1 MFKVHIDPGHQGS
14 TYNKSTTG
22 LNYYESAMTWKLAGY
37 LKTELQK
44 RNITVTLSRQ
54 SISENP
60 SLYNRGYGSKG
71 CDLFLSLHSNA
82 CGTESVDYPIVYRG
96 YDKTEANDFAQKL
109 SDKIREVM
117 GTKNAGRVGTRKG
130 TNGEYY
136 GVLRG
141 ARAAGLTYYYIIEH
155 SFHTNTE
162 ATRWLMSDSNLQKL
176 AIAEAE
182 LITSYFGVKNS
193 VTTSTSSTRS
203 YLTKGDKGTEVK
215 ELQIDLNYLGY
226 NCGTADGDF
235 GTKTDTALRNFQK
248 DYKLTV
254 DGKYGANSKKVLEDA
269 VAKKK
274 AASTTTSAKP
284 IISVSGGKYIYNG
297 IDYSLVFNPTY
308 YTNKYSDLKNAF
320 GTNATKLFEHYI
332 TYGMKEGRRACGSFD
347 VKVYKANNAD
357 LQKAFG
363 DDYVKYFQHYLT
375 YGHKENRKVV

>member
-1 MFKVHIDPGHQGS
+1 MFKVYIDPGHQGS

-37 LKTELQK
+37 LKNELQK
-44 RNITVTLSRQ
+44 RNIAVTFSRQ

-60 SLYNRGYGSKG
+60 SLYNRGYGAKG

-82 CGTESVDYPIVYRG
+82 CSTESVDYPIVYRG

-117 GTKNAGRVGTRKG
+117 GTRNAGRVGTRKG

-141 ARAAGLTYYYIIEH
+141 ARAAGLTYYYIVEH

-162 ATRWLMSDSNLQKL
+162 ATRWLMSDANLQKL
-176 AIAEAE
+176 AIAESE
-182 LITSYFGVKNS
+182 LIASYFGIANS
-193 VTTSTSSTRS
+193 VKPTTSTTRS
-203 YLTKGDKGTEVK
+203 YLMKGDKGTEVK

-235 GTKTDTALRNFQK
+235 GAKTDTALRNFQK

-254 DGKYGANSKKVLEDA
+254 DGKYGATSKAKLQEA
-269 VAKKK
+269 VAKKE
-274 AASTTTSAKP
+274 AASKKTTTTSSTVTGNFDL
-284 IISVSGGKYIYNG
+284 I
-297 IDYSLVFNPTY
+297 FNATY
-308 YTNKYSDLKNAF
+308 YANTYPDLKAAF
-320 GTNATKLFEHYI
+320 GTNATALRKHFED
-332 TYGMKEGRRACGSFD
+332 YGMKEGRQGISTFN
-347 VKVYKANNAD
+347 VKVYKASNAD